1 MGIVINGNCLAKMKD
16 KNKEELIIKF
26 IAKSITER
34 ELDDL
39 SRWMEKAENE
49 QFFKE
54 YVHINYALDYNLI
67 NFDAEKTKL
76 MLFDRIKKA
85 EVKEGKVRYLALYR
99 YAAVAAVVILV
110 VSTVLFFTGKSDVV
124 APPMVQTE
132 IPILPGTDKAILT
145 LEDGTQVTLE
155 KGKQFQT
162 DKLKSEG
169 EQIVYNDTPKEDAE
183 LVYNYLTIPRG
194 GQFFVQLSDSTKVWL
209 NSESKLKYPVEF
221 PENQDRVVELVY
233 GEAYFDVSPSSN
245 HGGVAF
251 KVMTQSQYLEVLGT
265 EFNVRAYRDKNHIYT
280 TLVEGAVE
288 VGNGVGTETLG
299 PGQQSVLARSDE
311 SLMVQQVDVMVE
323 VAWRHGYFM
332 FDQMSLGDMM
342 EQLSRWYD
350 FEPNF
355 ENNDIKAMTFS
366 GRLNR
371 SEDLNELLDY
381 IQGTGIVSF
390 ENQNGVL
397 MIK

>member
-1 MGIVINGNCLAKMKD
+1 MKD

-54 YVHINYALDYNLI
+54 YVHINYALDYNLL

-76 MLFDRIKKA
+76 MLFDRIKEA

-99 YAAVAAVVILV
+99 YAAVAAVVILI
-110 VSTVLFFTGKSDVV
+110 VSTVLLFTGKSDVV

-132 IPILPGTDKAILT
+132 SPILPGTDKAILT

-233 GEAYFDVSPSSN
+233 GEAYFDVSSSSGQKKSKFSVVN
-245 HGGVAF
+245 QGQTV
-251 KVMTQSQYLEVLGT
+251 EVLGT
-265 EFNVRAYRDKNHIYT
+265 HFNIKAYPDEDFIYT
-280 TLVEGAVE
+280 TLVEGKVQ
-288 VGNGVGTETLG
+288 VSNDVHILTLV
-299 PGQQSVLARSDE
+299 PNQQSVIDIRNKNIE
-311 SLMVQQVDVMVE
+311 VQQVKVKDE
-323 VAWRHGYFM
+323 IAWIN
-332 FDQMSLGDMM
+332 GDFVFKKLPLIDIIKT
-342 EQLSRWYD
+342 LSRWYD
-350 FEPNF
+350 VEFILMNKAA
-355 ENNDIKAMTFS
+355 ENEKFTGELSKYQSIEEILKLIENTKIIDDYEIKDKT
-366 GRLNR
+366 
-371 SEDLNELLDY
+371 
-381 IQGTGIVSF
+381 IV
-390 ENQNGVL
+390 
-397 MIK
+397 IK

>member
-1 MGIVINGNCLAKMKD
+1 MKD

-26 IAKSITER
+26 IAKSITEQ
-34 ELDDL
+34 ELDAL

-54 YVHINYALDYNLI
+54 YVHINYALDYNLL

-76 MLFDRIKKA
+76 MLFDRIKEA

-132 IPILPGTDKAILT
+132 SPILPGTDKAILT

-183 LVYNYLTIPRG
+183 LMYNYLTIPRG
-194 GQFFVQLSDSTKVWL
+194 GQFFIQLSDSTKVWL

-233 GEAYFDVSPSSN
+233 GEAYFDVSSSSGQKKSKFSVVN
-245 HGGVAF
+245 QGQTV
-251 KVMTQSQYLEVLGT
+251 EVLGT
-265 EFNVRAYRDKNHIYT
+265 HFNIKAYPDEDFIYT
-280 TLVEGAVE
+280 TLVEGKVQ
-288 VGNGVGTETLG
+288 VSNDVHILTLV
-299 PGQQSVLARSDE
+299 PNQQSVIDIRNKNIE
-311 SLMVQQVDVMVE
+311 MQQVKVKE
-323 VAWRHGYFM
+323 EIAWIN
-332 FDQMSLGDMM
+332 GDFVFKKLPLIDIIKT
-342 EQLSRWYD
+342 LSRWYD
-350 FEPNF
+350 VEFILMNKAA
-355 ENNDIKAMTFS
+355 ENEKFTGELSKYQSIEEILKLIKNTKII
-366 GRLNR
+366 
-371 SEDLNELLDY
+371 DDY
-381 IQGTGIVSF
+381 EIKDKTIV
-390 ENQNGVL
+390 
-397 MIK
+397 IK

>member
-1 MGIVINGNCLAKMKD
+1 MKD

-34 ELDDL
+34 ELDAL

-54 YVHINYALDYNLI
+54 YVHINYALDYNLL

-76 MLFDRIKKA
+76 MLFDRIKEA
-85 EVKEGKVRYLALYR
+85 EVKEGKIRYLALYR

-110 VSTVLFFTGKSDVV
+110 VSTVLLFTGKSDVV

-132 IPILPGTDKAILT
+132 SPILPGTDKAILT

-233 GEAYFDVSPSSN
+233 GEAYFDVSSSSGQKKSKFSVVN
-245 HGGVAF
+245 QGQTV
-251 KVMTQSQYLEVLGT
+251 EVLGT
-265 EFNVRAYRDKNHIYT
+265 HFNIKAYPDEDFIYT
-280 TLVEGAVE
+280 TLVEGKVQ
-288 VGNGVGTETLG
+288 VSNDVHILTLV
-299 PGQQSVLARSDE
+299 PNQQSVIDIRNKNIE
-311 SLMVQQVDVMVE
+311 VQQVKVKDE
-323 VAWRHGYFM
+323 IAWIN
-332 FDQMSLGDMM
+332 GDFVFKKLPLIDIIKT
-342 EQLSRWYD
+342 LSRWYD
-350 FEPNF
+350 VEFILMNKAA
-355 ENNDIKAMTFS
+355 ENEKFTGELSKYQSIEEILKLIKNTKII
-366 GRLNR
+366 
-371 SEDLNELLDY
+371 DDY
-381 IQGTGIVSF
+381 EIKDKTIV
-390 ENQNGVL
+390 
-397 MIK
+397 IK